1 MSAEDPM
8 LGQSIKNFDLSLEM
22 IFSIIEDIQ
31 DLAKFTGNQMF
42 TLTNDFF
49 NMREFVDDVL
59 ILFKQQC

>member
-1 MSAEDPM
+1 VSAEDPM

-42 TLTNDFF
+42 TLTNDYLYSF
-49 NMREFVDDVL
+49 L
-59 ILFKQQC
+59 I